1 MRISVFG
8 LGYVGCVSAAC
19 LAHGGH
25 RVIGVDVNPTKVDLI
40 NRGALPVVEPGL
52 DTMIAE
58 ALKSGTLSATNDAAK
73 AVNETDLSL
82 VCVGTPSQPS
92 GSLDLTY
99 VARVCEQIGAA
110 LATKAER
117 HVVVIRSTILPGT
130 SKNLIAPALEKASGK
145 RVGEGFGLCHN
156 PEFLR
161 EGTAVRDYYEPP
173 KIVIGGSDKEACA
186 AVEVIY
192 QDIKAP
198 LIVTDIEVAE
208 LVKYADNCWH
218 AVKVSFANEIG
229 NIAKAVGVDLH
240 RVMEIFCRDD
250 KLNLSPY
257 YLKPGFA
264 FGGSC
269 LPKDLRALAYAA
281 RQVDVPVPLLTA
293 TLESNRLQIKR
304 GLELVMAAG
313 GRKVGVLGFS
323 FKAGTDDV
331 RESPIIEVIEGL
343 IGKGYDLKLYD
354 RNVRLA
360 SLIGANREFLETRI
374 PHIARLMVDRIDD
387 VLAHGDVIVV
397 GNKAQEFK
405 DVLGRLRNGQKV
417 IDLVRIAEARCSD
430 DHYQGICW

>member
-19 LAHGGH
+19 LAQGGH
-25 RVIGVDVNPTKVDLI
+25 RVIGVDVNPTKVELI
-40 NRGALPVVEPGL
+40 NRGALPVIEPGL

-58 ALKSGTLSATNDAAK
+58 ALKSGCLSACTDAAQ
-73 AVNETDLSL
+73 AVLETDLSL

-99 VARVCEQIGAA
+99 VARVCEQIGAT
-110 LATKAER
+110 LATKAKR

-130 SKNLIAPALEKASGK
+130 SKTLITPTLEKASGK

-161 EGTAVRDYYEPP
+161 EGTAVRDYFEPP
-173 KIVIGGSDKEACA
+173 KIVIGGSDREACK
-186 AVEVIY
+186 AVEAIY

-198 LIVTDIEVAE
+198 MIVTDIEVAE

-229 NIAKAVGVDLH
+229 NIAKAVGVDSH
-240 RVMEIFCRDD
+240 RVMDIFCRDD

-269 LPKDLRALAYAA
+269 LPKDLRALTYAA
-281 RQVDVPVPLLTA
+281 RQLDVPVPLLSA

-313 GRKVGVLGFS
+313 DRKVGVLGFS

-387 VLAHGDVIVV
+387 VLAHGDVIVI
-397 GNKAQEFK
+397 GNKAQEFQ
-405 DVLGRLRNGQKV
+405 DVLGRLRDGQKV
-417 IDLVRIAEARCSD
+417 VDLVRIAEAKPSD
-430 DHYQGICW
+430 DRYQGICW